1 MSRMLFAC
9 AFSAVMIATASAQTM
24 SPGRNTPAIQA
35 YMRAMQDM
43 DDVMK
48 SMTPSG
54 DPNTDFVMMMILHHQ
69 AAVDMAEAYLKY
81 GKDPLLTQMAKNII
95 ASQKKEI
102 KEMTAWQ
109 AKHRM

>member
-54 DPNTDFVMMMILHHQ
+54 DPNTDFVMMMIPHHQ

-109 AKHRM
+109 AKHHI